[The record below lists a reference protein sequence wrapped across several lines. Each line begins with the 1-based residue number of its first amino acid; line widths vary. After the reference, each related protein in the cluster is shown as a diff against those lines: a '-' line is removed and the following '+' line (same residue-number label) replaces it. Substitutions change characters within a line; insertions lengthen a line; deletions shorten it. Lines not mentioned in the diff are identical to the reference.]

1 MNEEHRSIQLEQ
13 KIIHLKSELEKYK
26 TMLASFQSDQ
36 QSNHLQEQ
44 MEQLTNEN
52 AQLQEKCHDYEE
64 TISTQNH
71 EIDRLLTEL
80 EETKKENRLL
90 HNEIEEVRNENLIL
104 QKKVETNEEKIQ
116 SLLSD
121 LSNYKQR
128 MEQLTNENTQLQ
140 EKCHDYKETISTQ
153 NHKID
158 RLLTELEETKKEN
171 RLLHNEIEEVRNENL
186 ILQKK
191 EEANEE
197 KIQSLLSDLSNYKQR
212 MEQLTNENTQLQ
224 EKCHDY
230 KETISTQNHEIDRLS
245 TELEETK
252 KENCLLHDEIEEV
265 RSENL
270 ILQKKV
276 EVNEEKIQSLLKDA
290 AASKQRQAELE
301 KEKEIMKEK
310 TRSLERELSSHR
322 ALMNEYLSFK
332 SELESF
338 TSWVER
344 IKTMEKDYDFLKEN
358 SDKVLRDFE
367 ELKNILFT
375 QKLETEDLREEVRT
389 LTKKFRV
396 IEEKLSEID
405 REKQK
410 DLLVLQKNI
419 LHQQI
424 EMEAILEKTVR
435 FSKEIEKISKQLSE
449 LTERMDQKRG
459 DSSNPEMN
467 EMKEILSQ
475 LVQLLTT
482 QQETPHVEEKPKEI
496 TPSQKNPVTTSFTN
510 SFLKLQEFIDET
522 KQQIVISPVKKK
534 GQNQL
539 NSQTSNVY
547 PQRFSQIKHVRIEP
561 QNTRQPFRDKQPGE
575 DDDKSPN
582 PVTPTQLYTAT
593 EDDHSDTQLLTLD
606 IPKSTTELRDTTEEE
621 PITSKCMEE
630 KVSEQWITHQAMSKQ
645 TEEEIH
651 YDIEEEIHYDMID
664 HTAVQEEENENIDS
678 HEILEEM
685 KSENQETEDEHFMK
699 KDETNVSSPAES
711 TTASIMVENVQETLD
726 MEINSSSDKEIQA
739 TPLNPLAELTYHD
752 EPAKTASKT
761 QDTVSRNEITFLK
774 EEDKSIEEDLENK
787 KRGLF
792 SLLKKVKIFE

>member
-1 MNEEHRSIQLEQ
+1 MGIFYVKNHQKGGEVVNEEHKSIQLEQ

-44 MEQLTNEN
+44 MEQLTTEN
-52 AQLQEKCHDYEE
+52 AQLKEKCHDYEE

-90 HNEIEEVRNENLIL
+90 HDEIQELRSENFVFQ
-104 QKKVETNEEKIQ
+104 QKV
-116 SLLSD
+116 
-121 LSNYKQR
+121 
-128 MEQLTNENTQLQ
+128 
-140 EKCHDYKETISTQ
+140 
-153 NHKID
+153 
-158 RLLTELEETKKEN
+158 
-171 RLLHNEIEEVRNENL
+171 
-186 ILQKK
+186 
-191 EEANEE
+191 EANEE

-212 MEQLTNENTQLQ
+212 MEQLTTENAQLK
-224 EKCHDY
+224 EKYHDY
-230 KETISTQNHEIDRLS
+230 KETISTKNHEIERLS

-252 KENCLLHDEIEEV
+252 KENRLLHGEIQEL
-265 RSENL
+265 RSENFAFR
-270 ILQKKV
+270 KKV
-276 EVNEEKIQSLLKDA
+276 EENEEKIQSLLSDL
-290 AASKQRQAELE
+290 SNYKQRQAELQ
-301 KEKEIMKEK
+301 KEKEIMEEK
-310 TRSLERELSSHR
+310 KQSLERELSSLR
-322 ALMNEYLSFK
+322 SLMNEYLSFK

-338 TSWVER
+338 TPWVER

-367 ELKNILFT
+367 ELKKVLFT
-375 QKLETEDLREEVRT
+375 QKPETEDLKEEVRT

-410 DLLVLQKNI
+410 DLLVLQKHI
-419 LHQQI
+419 LNQQVEI
-424 EMEAILEKTVR
+424 EAILEKTSR
-435 FSKEIEKISKQLSE
+435 FAKEIEKISKQLSE
-449 LTERMDQKRG
+449 LTERMDQKRE

-467 EMKEILSQ
+467 EMKEMLSQ

-482 QQETPHVEEKPKEI
+482 QQETPHVEEKQKEI
-496 TPSQKNPVTTSFTN
+496 TPSQKNPVIKNTGNTTSSTN

-522 KQQIVISPVKKK
+522 KQQIIVSPVKKK

-539 NSQTSNVY
+539 NPPTSNVY
-547 PQRFSQIKHVRIEP
+547 PQKSSQIKHVRIETQP
-561 QNTRQPFRDKQPGE
+561 FQNTRQPFRHKQSGE

-593 EDDHSDTQLLTLD
+593 GDDHSDIQILTLD

-621 PITSKCMEE
+621 PITSERIEE
-630 KVSEQWITHQAMSKQ
+630 KASEQWITHQAMSKQ
-645 TEEEIH
+645 AEEEIH
-651 YDIEEEIHYDMID
+651 YDIEEEIHYDTIPIVYED
-664 HTAVQEEENENIDS
+664 HTAVQEEKTEKIDD

-685 KSENQETEDEHFMK
+685 KSENQETEGEHFIK
-699 KDETNVSSPAES
+699 KDETNVSSPIES
-711 TTASIMVENVQETLD
+711 ATASIIVENVQDTL
-726 MEINSSSDKEIQA
+726 EIEANGSSDKEIQA
-739 TPLNPLAELTYHD
+739 TTPNPLAELTFHD

-761 QDTVSRNEITFLK
+761 QDMILRNEITFLK
-774 EEDKSIEEDLENK
+774 EEDESIEEDLENK
-787 KRGLF
+787 KRGFL

>member
-1 MNEEHRSIQLEQ
+1 MGIFHVKDHQKGGEAVNEEHRSIQLEQ

-52 AQLQEKCHDYEE
+52 AQLKEKCHDYEE

-71 EIDRLLTEL
+71 E
-80 EETKKENRLL
+80 
-90 HNEIEEVRNENLIL
+90 
-104 QKKVETNEEKIQ
+104 
-116 SLLSD
+116 
-121 LSNYKQR
+121 
-128 MEQLTNENTQLQ
+128 
-140 EKCHDYKETISTQ
+140 
-153 NHKID
+153 ID

-276 EVNEEKIQSLLKDA
+276 EANEEKIQSLLKDA

-419 LHQQI
+419 LHQQV

-467 EMKEILSQ
+467 EMKEMLSQ

-482 QQETPHVEEKPKEI
+482 QQETLHVEEKPKEI

-547 PQRFSQIKHVRIEP
+547 PQRSSQIKHVRIEP
-561 QNTRQPFRDKQPGE
+561 QPFQNTRQPFRDKQSGE

-621 PITSKCMEE
+621 PITSKCIEE

-761 QDTVSRNEITFLK
+761 QDMVLKNEITFLK